1 MIKSTFDR
9 MNDQRI
15 PALLVVVG
23 RCSIRVL
30 SILSLCLS
38 VLTFNVV
45 ADESLGDDDD
55 ESSESTQEIAMKDPT
70 RPLSYVAPNKAKAKN
85 SWRLDSV
92 LISSQRKLAVI
103 NGEFVK
109 EQGWVKGAQ
118 VTQIET
124 GRVTIMVKGKPR
136 VLTLSTDIRKAKV
149 EG

>member
-1 MIKSTFDR
+1 MIKSVIDSASVE
-9 MNDQRI
+9 RI
-15 PALLVVVG
+15 LSQFVCVG
-23 RCSIRVL
+23 SRSVRAL
-30 SILSLCLS
+30 SILGLCLS
-38 VLTFNVV
+38 VLTLNAV
-45 ADESLGDDDD
+45 ADQSLGNDED
-55 ESSESTQEIAMKDPT
+55 ESSESMQEIEMRDPT
-70 RPLSYVAPNKAKAKN
+70 RPLTYVAPNKAKEKS

-136 VLTLSTDIRKAKV
+136 VLTLSTDIRKSKV